1 MANQGSIANLKNNSI
16 DQKVTTNGNGQNT
29 GVRVNGCLQ
38 DIVDTLTASPVV
50 SDGTPNPL
58 SVFASAAQGLTAD
71 SAVQPGD
78 LSPVA
83 TSGNYNDLTTYVAT
97 DGVTIVGDGTVGSPL
112 TATFAFGFQGA
123 YDPTVTS
130 QYPTTAN
137 TISGNPITAGM
148 YWVVDAVGTVNGNA
162 VNIGDG
168 IFALVNNAVDNDD
181 NDWTIFPAL
190 YGGLPVLSV
199 TGLDTDNTNPQNPVI
214 QIAVDGATITGQ
226 GTAISPLVVSSAPV
240 PTGNIAYVDA
250 VNGND
255 GTGAVGD
262 LSKPFLTLS
271 SAQAAASLG
280 DTVMVF
286 PGTYSSGQLG
296 ENGVNWYFLPGATVN
311 FSATGWRIASSL
323 SSQSYSVYGFGRF
336 NAVGS
341 VVSFATSGNFYVE
354 GDAITGAAING
365 SNSANITISA
375 NGIVAT
381 GGVSFSGGTSVIN
394 CPSINV
400 GTGMTLSSTSALTV
414 NGNITGPVTVA
425 STSMRING
433 SITGSVAAPLLTVNG
448 GSNVVTGN
456 VTNNGAG
463 RAISQVF
470 GSLTLLGSQISRT
483 TAGEVIFKS
492 NGTMRLR
499 DCWVVAEASSANSIT
514 GATSILCFNSHTNKP
529 VTGVTIVGDLK
540 LDSTSAATAGQ
551 VATILADGTW
561 SWAAAGASGAALA
574 GNVIIVDA
582 VNGNDGT
589 GASGDLTKPF
599 LTLLAA
605 QTAASAGQTILVYP
619 GSYTSTALGKDGVNW
634 YFMPGA
640 NVAFSSGNGFVAS
653 TAMTFKVRGYGNFN
667 CTLGSARFVWTD
679 NAGANI
685 DIECDLITANVIRFS
700 NGTARIKANSINI
713 LLNIL
718 AFGGT
723 STVIGDIFSSTASQ
737 LVDHTGGTIVIRDS
751 NMTNTTPAAPCI
763 KIGFGSGV
771 SLENVTLRSAGSAVT
786 TPATASIDCRGCFTV
801 QGLGAGVTAVG
812 DIQYD
817 YVTQGTVGQVAT
829 VNADGTWSW
838 A

>member
-1 MANQGSIANLKNNSI
+1 
-16 DQKVTTNGNGQNT
+16 
-29 GVRVNGCLQ
+29 
-38 DIVDTLTASPVV
+38 
-50 SDGTPNPL
+50 
-58 SVFASAAQGLTAD
+58 
-71 SAVQPGD
+71 
-78 LSPVA
+78 
-83 TSGNYNDLTTYVAT
+83 
-97 DGVTIVGDGTVGSPL
+97 
-112 TATFAFGFQGA
+112 
-123 YDPTVTS
+123 
-130 QYPTTAN
+130 
-137 TISGNPITAGM
+137 
-148 YWVVDAVGTVNGNA
+148 
-162 VNIGDG
+162 
-168 IFALVNNAVDNDD
+168 
-181 NDWTIFPAL
+181 
-190 YGGLPVLSV
+190 
-199 TGLDTDNTNPQNPVI
+199 
-214 QIAVDGATITGQ
+214 
-226 GTAISPLVVSSAPV
+226 
-240 PTGNIAYVDA
+240 
-250 VNGND
+250 
-255 GTGAVGD
+255 
-262 LSKPFLTLS
+262 
-271 SAQAAASLG
+271 
-280 DTVMVF
+280 MVF
-286 PGTYSSGQLG
+286 PGNYTSGQLG
-296 ENGVNWYFLPGATVN
+296 ENGVNWYFLPGTTVN
-311 FSATGWRIASSL
+311 FSANGWRIFSSL
-323 SSQSYSVYGFGRF
+323 TFQSYSVYGFGRF

-341 VVSFATSGNFYVE
+341 VVSFATPGNFYIE
-354 GDAITGAAING
+354 GSEVIGNAING

-375 NGIVAT
+375 NSIAAT

-394 CPSINV
+394 CPSVNV
-400 GTGMTLSSTSALTV
+400 GTGMNLSSTSALTV

-425 STSMRING
+425 SASMRING

-448 GSNVVTGN
+448 GSNVITGN

-470 GSLTLLGSQISRT
+470 GNLTLLGSQISRT

-499 DCWVVAEASSANSIT
+499 DCWVVAEASSVNSIT

-540 LDSTSAATAGQ
+540 LDSTTAATSGQ
-551 VATILADGTW
+551 LATVLADGTW
-561 SWAAAGASGAALA
+561 NWATPAASGTALA
-574 GNVIIVDA
+574 GNVVIVDA
-582 VNGNDGT
+582 VNGNDST
-589 GASGDLTKPF
+589 GVAGNLTKPF

-605 QTAASAGQTILVYP
+605 QTAASANQTIVVYP
-619 GSYTSTALGKDGVNW
+619 GAYTSAALGKDGVNW

-685 DIECDLITANVIRFS
+685 DIECDSITANVIRFS

-718 AFGGT
+718 ALGGT

-737 LVDHTGGTIVIRDS
+737 LVDHTGGTIAIRDS
-751 NMTNTTPAAPCI
+751 NMTNLTAAAPCI
-763 KIGFGSGV
+763 KIAFGSGV

-801 QGLGAGVTAVG
+801 QGLGAGITAVG